1 MHLSGATKALYLLFG
16 SANMFVANSGTGEYD
31 TANEKKYASIQ
42 EMFVAIT
49 LKCNK
54 LNERLWIYDMVD
66 FLKILILR
74 DTNTVH
80 DKFIWGGEDF
90 NL

>member
-1 MHLSGATKALYLLFG
+1 
-16 SANMFVANSGTGEYD
+16 MFVANSRTGEYD

-42 EMFVAIT
+42 EMFVGIT

-66 FLKILILR
+66 FLNIPI
-74 DTNTVH
+74 
-80 DKFIWGGEDF
+80 
-90 NL
+90 